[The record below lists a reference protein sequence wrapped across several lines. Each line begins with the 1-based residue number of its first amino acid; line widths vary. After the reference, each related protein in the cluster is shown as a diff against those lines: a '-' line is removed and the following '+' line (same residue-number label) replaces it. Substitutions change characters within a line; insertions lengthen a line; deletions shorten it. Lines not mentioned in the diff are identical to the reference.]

1 MLLYINNNK
10 VLQVQEDNCDYDD
23 ETWRRWGFR
32 VWYGSWIRSI
42 PDIGGGRLIIVTPIK
57 IYYYYF

>member
-23 ETWRRWGFR
+23 ETWRRWGSVFDMVLGFVR
-32 VWYGSWIRSI
+32 FQTSEV
-42 PDIGGGRLIIVTPIK
+42 DV
-57 IYYYYF
+57 